1 MVFETGADISKPP
14 MGNFMSTITPMSLR
28 VYIYNI
34 SDNYKALTFTYPIQV
49 LAIMKLDNTSIPLQ
63 SSDDFAELMLITSEL
78 RHLDLNE
85 LVGMHGTWT
94 ALACV
99 WFRQGCIPS

>member
-34 SDNYKALTFTYPIQV
+34 SDNYKALTFYLPYIGCGNHKIRQYFDTTPI
-49 LAIMKLDNTSIPLQ
+49 
-63 SSDDFAELMLITSEL
+63 F
-78 RHLDLNE
+78 
-85 LVGMHGTWT
+85 
-94 ALACV
+94 
-99 WFRQGCIPS
+99 